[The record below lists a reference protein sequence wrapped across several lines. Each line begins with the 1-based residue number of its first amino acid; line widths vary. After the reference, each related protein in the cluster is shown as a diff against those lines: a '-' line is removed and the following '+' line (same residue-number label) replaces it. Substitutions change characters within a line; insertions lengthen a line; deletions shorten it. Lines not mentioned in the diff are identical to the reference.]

1 MINII
6 MLKKNLT
13 FSDLP
18 FFVSRNQFNGDM
30 NLIKDTTA
38 IKQALKNIILTIRRE
53 KPFNRLFGGN
63 PREFLFD
70 HMNQLMVMECKNLIA
85 NSINNFE
92 PRVSLKEIA
101 IQQSKTNPNKIII
114 TIIYVYQLTQVV
126 DTVSISLER
135 TR

>member
-1 MINII
+1 

-13 FSDLP
+13 YSDLP
-18 FFVSRNQFNGDM
+18 FFVSKNQFNDDI

-38 IKQALKNIILTIRRE
+38 IKQALKNIVLSIRRE

-70 HMNQLMVMECKNLIA
+70 HLNQIMMFECKNLLA
-85 NSINNFE
+85 YSINNFE
-92 PRVSLKEIA
+92 PRVSLKEIVL
-101 IQQSKTNPNKIII
+101 QQSKTNPNKIII
-114 TIIYVYQLTQVV
+114 TIIYTYQATQTT
-126 DTVSISLER
+126 DTVSVSLER